1 MTKGE
6 IFTLLGQGNC
16 FLGSDT
22 DNNFLVNLCLLNC
35 FSVLSCFCCLVSKS
49 IAIHKECYGERTRGQ
64 ATCARDPLFANHIIP
79 YVKVIK

>member
-22 DNNFLVNLCLLNC
+22 DNNFLREPLCLLNC
-35 FSVLSCFCCLVSKS
+35 FVYTPMFLLF
-49 IAIHKECYGERTRGQ
+49 GE
-64 ATCARDPLFANHIIP
+64 
-79 YVKVIK
+79 